1 MSTKHDP
8 LIVTFES
15 WKDDAPVLI
24 VRELKPPFNETL
36 VKSFAREC
44 AEKWIKAWEKQK

>member
-1 MSTKHDP
+1 MHTKPDP

-24 VRELKPPFNETL
+24 VCELKPPFNETL
-36 VKSFAREC
+36 VLSFVRDVAQEWW
-44 AEKWIKAWEKQK
+44 KTWEGK